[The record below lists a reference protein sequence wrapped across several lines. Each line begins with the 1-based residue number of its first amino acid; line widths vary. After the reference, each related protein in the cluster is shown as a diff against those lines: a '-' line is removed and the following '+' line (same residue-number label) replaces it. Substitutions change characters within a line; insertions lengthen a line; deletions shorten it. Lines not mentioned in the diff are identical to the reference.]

1 MKKLIQMVKKLWTG
15 PKEQKGFTLIELLV
29 VVAILGILAAVVVP
43 NVSKFVGS
51 GSTEA
56 ANTETTNVQAAMDA
70 AIADLS
76 LIGVSAATGCGADFS
91 STTTCSL
98 DNGAD
103 GIANNADDVVL
114 YPDYLRI
121 QAAGDGRT
129 YSWDVTGLVSLD
141 P

>member
-1 MKKLIQMVKKLWTG
+1 MIKVLQN
-15 PKEQKGFTLIELLV
+15 QKGFTLIELLV

-56 ANTETTNVQAAMDA
+56 ANTELSNVQAAVDA

-76 LIGVSAATGCGADFS
+76 LGTISARSTCNDFGTIGGCGLTGGTVPDDF
-91 STTTCSL
+91 
-98 DNGAD
+98 
-103 GIANNADDVVL
+103 L
-114 YPDYLRI
+114 YPSYLRI
-121 QAAGDGRT
+121 QTAGDSRT
-129 YSWDVTGLVSLD
+129 YSWDTTGLVSA

>member
-1 MKKLIQMVKKLWTG
+1 MKKTLRG
-15 PKEQKGFTLIELLV
+15 QKGFTLIELLV

-56 ANTETTNVQAAMDA
+56 ANTELSNVQAAVDA

-76 LIGVSAATGCGADFS
+76 LGTLSSRATCSDFS
-91 STTTCSL
+91 SGGSCGLTGGTVP
-98 DNGAD
+98 
-103 GIANNADDVVL
+103 ANFL
-114 YPDYLRI
+114 YPNYLRI
-121 QAAGDGRT
+121 QTAGGGRT
-129 YSWDVTGLVSLD
+129 YSWDTTGLVTT

>member
-1 MKKLIQMVKKLWTG
+1 MKYIVQG
-15 PKEQKGFTLIELLV
+15 QKGFTLIELLV

-56 ANTETTNVQAAMDA
+56 ANTERTNVQAAVDA

-76 LIGVSAATGCGADFS
+76 LTSVDSRSACNDFS
-91 STTTCSL
+91 STGGCGLTGGTTP
-98 DNGAD
+98 
-103 GIANNADDVVL
+103 ANFL

-121 QAAGDGRT
+121 QLGGDGRA
-129 YSWDVTGLVSLD
+129 YSWDASGLVTLD
-141 P
+141 

>member
-1 MKKLIQMVKKLWTG
+1 MIKILKS
-15 PKEQKGFTLIELLV
+15 QKGFTLIELLV

-56 ANTETTNVQAAMDA
+56 ANTERTNVQAAMDA

-76 LIGVSAATGCGADFS
+76 LTSVDVRATCNDFSTGGGCGLTGGTTPADF
-91 STTTCSL
+91 
-98 DNGAD
+98 
-103 GIANNADDVVL
+103 L
-114 YPDYLRI
+114 YPSYLRI
-121 QAAGDGRT
+121 QTAGDSRT
-129 YSWDVTGLVSLD
+129 YSWDTTGLVSS

>member
-1 MKKLIQMVKKLWTG
+1 MKKILQG
-15 PKEQKGFTLIELLV
+15 QKGFTLIELLV

-56 ANTETTNVQAAMDA
+56 ANTEKTNVQAAMDA

-76 LIGVSAATGCGADFS
+76 LSTVDVRSTCNDFS
-91 STTTCSL
+91 SSGACGLTGGTTP
-98 DNGAD
+98 AD
-103 GIANNADDVVL
+103 FL
-114 YPDYLRI
+114 YPSYLRI
-121 QAAGDGRT
+121 QNAGDSRT
-129 YSWDVTGLVSLD
+129 YSWDATGLVSA

>member
-1 MKKLIQMVKKLWTG
+1 MKKILQG
-15 PKEQKGFTLIELLV
+15 QKGFTLIELLV

-56 ANTETTNVQAAMDA
+56 GNTELSNVQAAVDA

-76 LIGVSAATGCGADFS
+76 LGVIDVRATCNDFS
-91 STTTCSL
+91 STGGCGLTGGTVP
-98 DNGAD
+98 AD
-103 GIANNADDVVL
+103 FL
-114 YPDYLRI
+114 YPSYLRI
-121 QAAGDGRT
+121 QTAGDSRT
-129 YSWDVTGLVSLD
+129 YSWDATGLVST